1 MIDTKGF
8 VDKLDHDSLVR
19 LNASLRYFL
28 GYDDTKR
35 EAYVNS
41 LVNFPETENELVE
54 NIDSV
59 ISMSGKDFFNNITY
73 ADGISG

>member
-1 MIDTKGF
+1 MIDAKGF

-28 GYDDTKR
+28 GYDSTKR

-41 LVNFPETENELVE
+41 LINFPDTENELIE
-54 NIDSV
+54 NISSV
-59 ISMSGKDFFNNITY
+59 TSMSGKDFFDNVTY
-73 ADGISG
+73 TDGISG